1 MENKKLTKKEK
12 TDFIM
17 QYVKNELGYM
27 KKDDLRKTLKEMFNV
42 ELKKKATKDELIQAV
57 IKNCKNRKKD
67 YLKIYEMWKFD
78 YFGVSLSM
86 VEETFNIS
94 RYKRKQLEKYLILN
108 EMYTYEVRAYGK
120 YINVPVYNLKDF
132 LDLLGQDIDA
142 ILKEERRI
150 NKK

>member
-27 KKDDLRKTLKEMFNV
+27 KKDDLRKTLKEMFNT
-42 ELKKKATKDELIQAV
+42 ELKKNATKDELIQAV

-86 VEETFNIS
+86 IEETFNIS
-94 RYKRKQLEKYLILN
+94 RYKRKQLEKYYILDV
-108 EMYTYEVRAYGK
+108 MYTYETRAYGT
-120 YINVPVYNLKDF
+120 YIDVPMYCLEDF
-132 LDLLGQDIDA
+132 LNLLGQDIDA
-142 ILKEERRI
+142 ILKKERKI